1 MSNTKL
7 DEFETVD
14 GVYSSGC
21 ITEVESI
28 AQALVDLVEGFP
40 EILDDN
46 CNIDLEIEG
55 RIGTIMSDTSRER
68 IKLPCEGLTLLAPS
82 DKDFPYR
89 FVPGVQKWQMQAVI
103 DELKKNLEETKIP
116 YKVNTRNTSDYYVL
130 NSENSSHS
138 DKSLIRVSFISPKT
152 ATDKPVD
159 TIWKEKI
166 AIFDFYSPG
175 YNNDIDGNCNYT
187 DQTFRDFR
195 IAINIEHKENP
206 TLIMNSLVGQIENVC
221 VLERRRNRETL
232 DVSTFVLDATNVTQ
246 IESRRGYRHNET
258 YELEL
263 ELKSSHF
270 LPLLKSYIKEL
281 NNGNLKIIGQHPFIR
296 LLTNFLNLSFG
307 ITLFLNSQKQNNQ
320 INIDNLNSK
329 NSDISKIIDLTMCTQ
344 SEELIEYY
352 RKYIC
357 PVTPILG
364 DYLYRAIAKD
374 KIEYGRDEPL
384 SETDIKVS
392 LGILPIKVDK
402 VET

>member
-40 EILDDN
+40 EILEDN

-103 DELKKNLEETKIP
+103 DELKRNLEETKIP

-159 TIWKEKI
+159 AIWKEKI

-175 YNNDIDGNCNYT
+175 YNNDIDGHCNYT
-187 DQTFRDFR
+187 DQTFKDFR

-232 DVSTFVLDATNVTQ
+232 DVSTFILDATNVTQ

-270 LPLLKSYIKEL
+270 LPLLKSYVKEL
-281 NNGNLKIIGQHPFIR
+281 NNGNLKIIGQHSFIH
-296 LLTNFLNLSFG
+296 NP
-307 ITLFLNSQKQNNQ
+307 
-320 INIDNLNSK
+320 NSK

-357 PVTPILG
+357 PITPILG
-364 DYLYRAIAKD
+364 DYLYRAIAKN